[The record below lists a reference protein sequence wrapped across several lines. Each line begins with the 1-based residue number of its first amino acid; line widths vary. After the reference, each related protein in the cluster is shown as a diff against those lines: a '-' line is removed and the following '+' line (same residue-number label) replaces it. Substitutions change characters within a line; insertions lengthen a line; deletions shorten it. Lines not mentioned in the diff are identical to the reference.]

1 MRLIHLISS
10 NHWGGA
16 WQYALDLCS
25 HFLGKG
31 WKVTALTCDAKA
43 VDDRFRSA
51 GVGLRHAP
59 LRGLFDPAS
68 ALILSS
74 MLKEI
79 PAGEG
84 IVHVHRY
91 RDAFTALL
99 ARRLAKRPDVR
110 VVATRHSVR
119 RGRDTRLFRRI
130 YRNVDAH
137 IFVSHLAYDA
147 FRTTWEPAPAPLP
160 DGRVHIIHNSLN
172 LPDSPPPEEPEK
184 GPVTAMYHGPLVEGK
199 GLETIIDALVS
210 LRDLKM
216 RMKICGKGSPDFLDK
231 LRRRAMTRGVMEMID
246 WNTSA
251 KEAESAIAES
261 HFGVQPSMERE
272 AFGLENLRYMRCGR
286 AQVCCANGA
295 QREFLADGVT
305 ALFVPPA
312 DAHALAEAMR
322 RLASDQTLRRR
333 LGENAR
339 KEFDIRLSWDIF
351 TRRMRKIYYNEL
363 NIEGEIF

>member
-1 MRLIHLISS
+1 
-10 NHWGGA
+10 
-16 WQYALDLCS
+16 
-25 HFLGKG
+25 
-31 WKVTALTCDAKA
+31 
-43 VDDRFRSA
+43 
-51 GVGLRHAP
+51 
-59 LRGLFDPAS
+59 
-68 ALILSS
+68 
-74 MLKEI
+74 
-79 PAGEG
+79 
-84 IVHVHRY
+84 
-91 RDAFTALL
+91 
-99 ARRLAKRPDVR
+99 
-110 VVATRHSVR
+110 
-119 RGRDTRLFRRI
+119 
-130 YRNVDAH
+130 
-137 IFVSHLAYDA
+137 
-147 FRTTWEPAPAPLP
+147 
-160 DGRVHIIHNSLN
+160 
-172 LPDSPPPEEPEK
+172 
-184 GPVTAMYHGPLVEGK
+184 MYHGPLVEGK

-216 RMKICGKGSPDFLDK
+216 RMKICGKGRPDFLDK
-231 LRRRAMTRGVMEMID
+231 LRAMTRGVMEMID

-312 DAHALAEAMR
+312 DAHAL
-322 RLASDQTLRRR
+322 RRR

>member
-99 ARRLAKRPDVR
+99 ARRLAKRPDIR

-119 RGRDTRLFRRI
+119 RGRDTLLFRRI

-251 KEAESAIAES
+251 KEAESAIAEAKS
-261 HFGVQPSMERE
+261 ALEGTDLEAIKAATERMQQAGYKLAE
-272 AFGLENLRYMRCGR
+272 VVYSTE
-286 AQVCCANGA
+286 GA
-295 QREFLADGVT
+295 QAGAGAAAAET
-305 ALFVPPA
+305 APA
-312 DAHALAEAMR
+312 DDTLEA
-322 RLASDQTLRRR
+322 DY
-333 LGENAR
+333 EVVDDEEEER
-339 KEFDIRLSWDIF
+339 K
-351 TRRMRKIYYNEL
+351 
-363 NIEGEIF
+363 

>member
-99 ARRLAKRPDVR
+99 ARRLAKRPD
-110 VVATRHSVR
+110 ATHVFSE
-119 RGRDTRLFRRI
+119 GSTETSTPTYSCRI
-130 YRNVDAH
+130 WH
-137 IFVSHLAYDA
+137 
-147 FRTTWEPAPAPLP
+147 TTL
-160 DGRVHIIHNSLN
+160 S
-172 LPDSPPPEEPEK
+172 
-184 GPVTAMYHGPLVEGK
+184 GPLGNLLPHRCPTEGFTSS
-199 GLETIIDALVS
+199 TI
-210 LRDLKM
+210 R
-216 RMKICGKGSPDFLDK
+216 
-231 LRRRAMTRGVMEMID
+231 
-246 WNTSA
+246 
-251 KEAESAIAES
+251 
-261 HFGVQPSMERE
+261 
-272 AFGLENLRYMRCGR
+272 
-286 AQVCCANGA
+286 
-295 QREFLADGVT
+295 
-305 ALFVPPA
+305 
-312 DAHALAEAMR
+312 
-322 RLASDQTLRRR
+322 
-333 LGENAR
+333 
-339 KEFDIRLSWDIF
+339 
-351 TRRMRKIYYNEL
+351 
-363 NIEGEIF
+363 

>member
-16 WQYALDLCS
+16 RQYALDLCS
-25 HFLGKG
+25 HFLGEG
-31 WKVTALTCDAKA
+31 WRVTALTRDAKA
-43 VDDRFRSA
+43 VDDRFRAA
-51 GVGLRHAP
+51 GAELRHAP
-59 LRGLFDPAS
+59 LRGFFDPAS
-68 ALILSS
+68 AMILAS
-74 MLKEI
+74 MLREI
-79 PAGEG
+79 PVGEG

-99 ARRLAKRPDVR
+99 AKRIAKRPDIR
-110 VVATRHSVR
+110 VVSTRHSVR
-119 RGRDTRLFRRI
+119 RGRDSRLFRRI
-130 YRNVDAH
+130 YRNIDVH

-147 FRTTWEPAPAPLP
+147 FRSTWSPDPAPIPE
-160 DGRVHIIHNSLN
+160 GRVHIIHNSLN
-172 LPDSPPPEEPEK
+172 LPPAPPTAEPSK

-210 LRDLKM
+210 LRDLKL

-231 LRRRAMTRGVMEMID
+231 LRSRAMARGVMEMID

-251 KEAESAIAES
+251 TEVESVIAEC
-261 HFGVQPSMERE
+261 HFGVQPSLQRE

-295 QREFLADGVT
+295 QREFLVDGET

-322 RLASDQTLRRR
+322 RLASDAALRRR

-339 KEFDIRLSWDIF
+339 REFDSRLSWDRF
-351 TRRMRKIYYNEL
+351 TRRMRSVL
-363 NIEGEIF
+363 R